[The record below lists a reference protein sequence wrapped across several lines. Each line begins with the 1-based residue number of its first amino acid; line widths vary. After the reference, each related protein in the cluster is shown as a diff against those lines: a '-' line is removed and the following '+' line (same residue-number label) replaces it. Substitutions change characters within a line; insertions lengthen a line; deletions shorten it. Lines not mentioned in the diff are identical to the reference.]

1 VSLSDLSL
9 EAVLELLVRSEASG
23 LLVVEDEAA
32 AGEVLLEGGRL
43 YDARVLYPKRA
54 SGYRALD
61 YLLGLKRGEAYLT
74 QAGLSRP
81 PTLAGDLLDF
91 AFVAERAK
99 VWARAERLPQDWGLA
114 VFPEKRLGPLAEL
127 LERARGRPLAEVLLL
142 YGGPPSAV
150 GSALS
155 SLAGAG
161 FVAFRPPRKER
172 GLLSR
177 FFRRG

>member
-1 VSLSDLSL
+1 MSLSDLSL

-43 YDARVLYPKRA
+43 YDARV
-54 SGYRALD
+54 
-61 YLLGLKRGEAYLT
+61 
-74 QAGLSRP
+74 SRP